1 MKQVH
6 TQEKDQFKKL
16 FKQENI
22 DRFEDRFRVL
32 ETFMNT
38 ERHLTAEELTGLLEE
53 RGHRFEPDF
62 VSDTL
67 KLMAKFGFAR
77 KNRFDDGRVR
87 YEHMHLGQHHDHMIC
102 TKCKDIIEFSNEELE
117 NIQLKIAREKNF
129 HMLQHKMEIYGIC
142 SKCFKERVPLID
154 LSSARSGERLIIR
167 KVQGGIGRAHMRLLH
182 MGLRV
187 GDKIEV
193 LNNIGRGQLVV
204 SAGTSRYV
212 LGRGLARKIMVEPEK
227 T

>member
-1 MKQVH
+1 MKQIH
-6 TQEKDQFKKL
+6 TQEKNQFKKL

-38 ERHLTAEELTGLLEE
+38 ERHLTVEELTGLLEE

-67 KLMAKFGFAR
+67 KLMTKFGFAR

-102 TKCKDIIEFSNEELE
+102 TKCKEIIEFSNEELE
-117 NIQLKIAREKNF
+117 NIQLIIAREKKF

-154 LSSARSGERLIIR
+154 LSSARSGERLVIR
-167 KVQGGIGRAHMRLLH
+167 KIQGGIGRAHMRLLH

-193 LNNIGRGQLVV
+193 LTNIGRGQLVV